1 MVVLDMLYHLAGGTA
16 VHLLYVLVKFF
27 VIFLVTFLTAHFVG
41 RSTREGWFTTISGP
55 IIFYLYYRFA
65 NPTLNREVF
74 VLDEQFWFVFAH
86 IAMMV
91 ISYFGVYYFV
101 FGKKDSIKAKSIVS
115 VFVLALLVI
124 GIDILY
130 QLTYVHITT
139 GGNEEENARA
149 LHFEKSFNLFA
160 LVFLLGLAAGKI
172 KKHPFA
178 RGAAFAAAVS
188 IAIYLTSFSMPRAF
202 FGIVS
207 GALPYWLLSLNFRGK
222 R

>member
-41 RSTREGWFTTISGP
+41 RSPGEGWFTTISGP

-86 IAMMV
+86 IAMMML
-91 ISYFGVYYFV
+91 SYFGVYYFV

-115 VFVLALLVI
+115 VFVLALLVT

-130 QLTYVHITT
+130 QLTYVHIAT
-139 GGNEEENARA
+139 GGDEKANAVA

-160 LVFLLGLAAGKI
+160 LVFLSGLFA
-172 KKHPFA
+172 KKLKKNPLVS
-178 RGAAFAAAVS
+178 GIAFVAAVS
-188 IAIYLTSFSMPRAF
+188 LIIFLTSFNLPRAF
-202 FGIVS
+202 FGIIS